1 MDYYNV
7 TVVIPSFDPNK
18 KLINLVN
25 ELLDNGF
32 DDIVIV
38 DDGSCAECKK
48 NLPDTKKYPFC
59 TVLSHRRNRGKGAS
73 LKTAFEF
80 FVKNRKGKGGVI
92 TVNDDGQHVIGDI
105 IACAEKMLETD
116 KIVLGCRNLS
126 DQHLPLK
133 SRVGNKITRFVFRL
147 FCGLKISDTQT
158 ALRAIP
164 TKYIEDFVDIG
175 GSRYEYETNILL
187 EIKKR
192 QIDFIEMPIDTSHID
207 KKKHSH
213 FRPIRDSFRI
223 YKLILAFVFSSLI
236 SMGVELI
243 VYWFLLQF
251 FIHGEGDILWA
262 DLIARVPSSIVN
274 FTINRNQVFDVKGS
288 IKRPVF
294 RYTLLAIPLAL
305 ASVSCIAL
313 FSWLFGSENATLRTA
328 LKMPVD
334 TTLFFVSFRFQQNW
348 VFAPPKLKAPKTQ
361 DDDIK
366 HKRSLKKK
374 VITAIAILLAVV
386 ILAVSALLV
395 YCFAFVKDS
404 DMTYKQAFIVGSNKC
419 PVTKWIPRVLFDE
432 SEIKLALEKAESI
445 D

>member
-1 MDYYNV
+1 MDYFNV
-7 TVVIPSFDPNK
+7 TVVIPSFDPGQ
-18 KLINLVN
+18 KLMSLVN

-48 NLPDTKKYPFC
+48 NLPDPKKYPFC

-73 LKTAFEF
+73 LKTAFDF
-80 FVKNRKGKGGVI
+80 FVKNRKGKAGVI
-92 TVNDDGQHVIGDI
+92 TVNDDGQHIIGDI
-105 IACAEKMLETD
+105 IACAEKMLSTE

-126 DQHLPLK
+126 DTHLPFK
-133 SRVGNKITRFVFRL
+133 SRIGNKITRFVFRL

-164 TKYIEDFVDIG
+164 TKHVEEFVDIG

-192 QIDFIEMPIDTSHID
+192 QIDFIEMPIDTSHFD
-207 KKKHSH
+207 KNRHSH
-213 FRPIRDSFRI
+213 FRPIRDSLRI

-251 FIHGEGDILWA
+251 FLHGEGDILWA

-274 FTINRNQVFDVKGS
+274 FAINKNQVFDVKGS
-288 IKRPVF
+288 MRRPIF

-305 ASVSCIAL
+305 TSVSCIAG
-313 FSWLFGSENATLRTA
+313 FSWLFGSENAALRTA

-348 VFAPPKLKAPKTQ
+348 VFAPPKVKPPKTEGTA
-361 DDDIK
+361 K
-366 HKRSLKKK
+366 PKRSLKKK
-374 VITAIAILLAVV
+374 IVMAVAFLLAVV
-386 ILAVSALLV
+386 VLAVSALLV

-404 DMTYKQAFIVGSNKC
+404 DMTYKEAFIVGSHKC
-419 PVTKWIPRVLFDE
+419 PVTKWIPDMLFDE
-432 SEIKLALEKAESI
+432 TEIGFALKKAEFL

>member
-7 TVVIPSFDPNK
+7 TVVIPSYDPGE
-18 KLINLVN
+18 KLMSLVN

-38 DDGSCAECKK
+38 DDGSRAECRK
-48 NLPDTKKYPFC
+48 NFPDPKKYPFC

-73 LKTAFEF
+73 LKTAFDF
-80 FVKNRKGKGGVI
+80 FVKNRRGKAGVI

-105 IACAEKMLETD
+105 MACAEKMLLTE

-126 DQHLPLK
+126 DTHLPKK
-133 SRVGNKITRFVFRL
+133 SRIGNKITRFVFRL

-164 TKYIEDFVDIG
+164 TKHVEEFVDIG

-192 QIDFIEMPIDTSHID
+192 QIDFIEMPIDTSHFD
-207 KKKHSH
+207 KNRHSH
-213 FRPIRDSFRI
+213 FRPIRDSLRI

-251 FIHGEGDILWA
+251 FLHGEGDILWA

-274 FTINRNQVFDVKGS
+274 FAINKNQVFDVKGS
-288 IKRPVF
+288 MRRPIF

-305 ASVSCIAL
+305 TSVSCIAG
-313 FSWLFGSENATLRTA
+313 FSWLFGSENAALRTA

-348 VFAPPKLKAPKTQ
+348 VFAPPKVKPPKAEGTAKP
-361 DDDIK
+361 
-366 HKRSLKKK
+366 KRSVRKKI
-374 VITAIAILLAVV
+374 VTAVAILLAIV
-386 ILAVSALLV
+386 ILAASALLV
-395 YCFAFVKDS
+395 YCFAFVKNS
-404 DMTYKQAFIVGSNKC
+404 DMTYKEAFIAGSSRC
-419 PVTKWIPRVLFDE
+419 PVTKWIPNMLFDE
-432 SEIKLALEKAESI
+432 AEIEFALQKAEFP

>member
-7 TVVIPSFDPNK
+7 TVIIPSFDPSE
-18 KLINLVN
+18 KLMSLVN

-48 NLPDTKKYPFC
+48 YFPDTKKYPFC
-59 TVLSHRRNRGKGAS
+59 TVLNHRRNRGKGAS
-73 LKTAFEF
+73 LKTAFDF
-80 FVKNRKGKGGVI
+80 FVKNRKGKAGVI
-92 TVNDDGQHVIGDI
+92 TVNDNGQHVIGDI
-105 IACAEKMLETD
+105 IACAEKMLKTE
-116 KIVLGCRNLS
+116 KIILGCRNLS
-126 DQHLPLK
+126 DTHLPLK
-133 SRVGNKITRFVFRL
+133 SRIGNKITRFVFRL

-164 TKYIEDFVDIG
+164 TKHVEEFVDIG

-192 QIDFIEMPIDTSHID
+192 QIDFIELPIDTSHFD
-207 KKKHSH
+207 KNRHSH
-213 FRPIRDSFRI
+213 FRPIRDSLRI
-223 YKLILAFVFSSLI
+223 YKLILAFVFSSLV
-236 SMGVELI
+236 SMGVELL

-251 FIHGEGDILWA
+251 FFHGEGDILWA

-274 FTINRNQVFDVKGS
+274 FAINKNQVFDVKGS
-288 IKRPVF
+288 MRRPIF

-305 ASVSCIAL
+305 TSVSL
-313 FSWLFGSENATLRTA
+313 VKGFSWVTGSENAVLRTIF
-328 LKMPVD
+328 KMPVD
-334 TTLFFVSFRFQQNW
+334 TTLFFFSFRFQQNW
-348 VFAPPKLKAPKTQ
+348 VFAPPKVKQPKTEGTAKQ
-361 DDDIK
+361 
-366 HKRSLKKK
+366 KRSVKKK
-374 VITAIAILLAVV
+374 IIMAVAIVLALA

-404 DMTYKQAFIVGSNKC
+404 DMTYKEAFIVGSSKC
-419 PVTKWIPRVLFDE
+419 SITKWIPKAFWDN
-432 SEIKLALEKAESI
+432 SEIESVLQKTEFF